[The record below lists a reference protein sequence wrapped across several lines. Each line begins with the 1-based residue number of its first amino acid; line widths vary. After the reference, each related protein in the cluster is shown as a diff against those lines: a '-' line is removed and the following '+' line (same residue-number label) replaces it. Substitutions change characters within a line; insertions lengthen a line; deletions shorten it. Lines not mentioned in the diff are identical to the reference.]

1 MFTLSSVQ
9 NMVRITGNVN
19 CLERVYHIKHTRKT
33 AGFAAKSKTIQYIYI
48 YTKCTKPERI

>member
-9 NMVRITGNVN
+9 NMVRITGNLN

-33 AGFAAKSKTIQYIYI
+33 AGFAAKSKTIQYIY
-48 YTKCTKPERI
+48 TKCTKPERI